1 MKCRSCN
8 SSNTR
13 VTVTEHKGNET
24 WRYCRCLD
32 CKIRYKTIEKYAKL
46 KPKISFRSQE
56 TQFKQG
62 ETNCSS
68 VLTETNVI
76 ELRRLVMEGKTYVE
90 VAKKFGIH
98 KDTVYRIANRK
109 LWSHV

>member
-1 MKCRSCN
+1 MRCRSCN
-8 SSNTR
+8 SSNTK
-13 VTVTEHKGNET
+13 VTVTEHRNSET

-32 CKIRYKTIEKYAKL
+32 CKIRYKTIERYAQT
-46 KPKISFRSQE
+46 KPKISARSKN

-62 ETNCSS
+62 KANTSA

-76 ELRRLVMEGKTYVE
+76 ELRKLVMEGKTYVE
-90 VAKKFGIH
+90 IAKKFGIH